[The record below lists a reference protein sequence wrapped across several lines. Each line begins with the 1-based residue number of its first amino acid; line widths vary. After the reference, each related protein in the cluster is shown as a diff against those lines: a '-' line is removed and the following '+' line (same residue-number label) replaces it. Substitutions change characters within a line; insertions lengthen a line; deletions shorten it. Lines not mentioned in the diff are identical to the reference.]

1 MSVILF
7 EDVNVCASR
16 RHSVK
21 DPSRYHSRRRQNFSL
36 RLFSSSPT
44 SSHSAKRNKFVARQ
58 RILVLQS
65 TGGAQQVGLRKSP
78 QMQRSAQ
85 ISPFLEG
92 AALPLPET
100 SLKIFM
106 RAHLIQCLLPYRSH
120 ANLAAGERRCTNE
133 GLDRQVRTLLPTAT
147 TN

>member
-1 MSVILF
+1 M
-7 EDVNVCASR
+7 D
-16 RHSVK
+16 
-21 DPSRYHSRRRQNFSL
+21 
-36 RLFSSSPT
+36 
-44 SSHSAKRNKFVARQ
+44 
-58 RILVLQS
+58 
-65 TGGAQQVGLRKSP
+65 LRKTP